1 MLAGISFFVVKKQ
14 SRLIYDLSLITFVIS
29 FLLSFFITP
38 RIDEFRT
45 FVLIEIIFVLSLIVS
60 RLSRSKIIFRMA
72 RNRSPVVKNYLSES
86 FRVAFQTQYGLS
98 IHLLFVLAFF
108 IFSTAD
114 TPFLDRLAI
123 KTVFQII
130 LITIIVM
137 EMMRLRMLDRQLKK
151 EEWLPVVNDHGD
163 VKGRI
168 AKSVSKELKNK
179 FMHPVVRIALIYKGK
194 IYLKNR
200 DESRLL
206 DPGKLDY
213 PFERFI
219 DFDNLNPDE
228 VVRNIIREECK
239 NENIPVRFLL
249 KYVFEN
255 DQAKRLIF
263 LYVSDIEE
271 EELFNSM
278 HLEGGKL
285 WTESQIEE
293 NIGNNLFS
301 ECFELEYEY
310 LENTILMVRHLK
322 HKSDYS

>member
-1 MLAGISFFVVKKQ
+1 
-14 SRLIYDLSLITFVIS
+14 
-29 FLLSFFITP
+29 
-38 RIDEFRT
+38 
-45 FVLIEIIFVLSLIVS
+45 
-60 RLSRSKIIFRMA
+60 
-72 RNRSPVVKNYLSES
+72 
-86 FRVAFQTQYGLS
+86 
-98 IHLLFVLAFF
+98 
-108 IFSTAD
+108 
-114 TPFLDRLAI
+114 
-123 KTVFQII
+123 
-130 LITIIVM
+130 
-137 EMMRLRMLDRQLKK
+137 
-151 EEWLPVVNDHGD
+151 
-163 VKGRI
+163 
-168 AKSVSKELKNK
+168 
-179 FMHPVVRIALIYKGK
+179 MHPVVRIALIYKGK

-255 DQAKRLIF
+255 EQAKRLIF